1 MRAVRVLAH
10 IKKLD
15 DAFGQFLVRA
25 TCVCGASRHI
35 EPAFLARL
43 AGPSATLKSLESRL
57 RCSHCG
63 KKAAEVVAIAR
74 PRPRGGGR

>member
-1 MRAVRVLAH
+1 VRVLPH
-10 IKKLD
+10 ITKLD

-43 AGPSATLKSLESRL
+43 VGPTATPKVAGTTAALLALWEESGRGRRDREAEATGADVS
-57 RCSHCG
+57 
-63 KKAAEVVAIAR
+63 
-74 PRPRGGGR
+74 